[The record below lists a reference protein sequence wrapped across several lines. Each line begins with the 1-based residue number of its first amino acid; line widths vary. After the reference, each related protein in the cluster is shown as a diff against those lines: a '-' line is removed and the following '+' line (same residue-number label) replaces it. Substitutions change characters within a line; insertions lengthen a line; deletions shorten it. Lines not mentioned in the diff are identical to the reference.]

1 MKRIVLTSLCL
12 FVMGCSNADGIDGQ
26 YQRSNATPFEA
37 KYGMAKGLLIED
49 DGQRVTLQH
58 SWGGDVLDIK
68 REDGRLVVLD
78 DGEPEY
84 VITFQ
89 NGKAVIS
96 NFDTEYPTNH
106 YEFVRE
112 GRE

>member
-49 DGQRVTLQH
+49 NGQRATLQH
-58 SWGGDVLDIK
+58 SWGGDVLDVK

-78 DGEPEY
+78 GGEPEY
-84 VITFQ
+84 VI
-89 NGKAVIS
+89 
-96 NFDTEYPTNH
+96 DELR
-106 YEFVRE
+106 VRDDRRAHRRP
-112 GRE
+112 GIRLRRATGTR